1 MIVLLLF
8 ATVLEHFFQ
17 NPMCPPFLG
26 TVNCRYSAYS
36 GTNPRNLAWLV
47 PPRASELTIVVPKNG
62 KARTKEIRL
71 NLRDGRSAAA
81 GAGVLQ
87 GAAGTAVT
95 VAGNGNDGQNDHG
108 CQQDNDY
115 QCGGVHRTARAIK

>member
-1 MIVLLLF
+1 MV
-8 ATVLEHFFQ
+8 
-17 NPMCPPFLG
+17 G
-26 TVNCRYSAYS
+26 TTTNFRTHNR
-36 GTNPRNLAWLV
+36 GTEKWQSTRV
-47 PPRASELTIVVPKNG
+47 MGNG